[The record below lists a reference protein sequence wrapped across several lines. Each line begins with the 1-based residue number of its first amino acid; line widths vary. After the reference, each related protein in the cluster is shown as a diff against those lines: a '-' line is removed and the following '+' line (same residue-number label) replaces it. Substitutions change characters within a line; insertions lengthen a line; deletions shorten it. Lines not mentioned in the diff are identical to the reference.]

1 MDLKKKGNN
10 LNLVIPPVDFN
21 THVEIVT
28 GVHNLDLSD
37 SCSEKFSE
45 LTWHEMSTEQ
55 TPVKKPRTST
65 PYPCAVFSN
74 FDQVSL
80 IFCSFLVACQ
90 RLYKSL
96 CRSVCLLVGLP
107 VCLPH

>member
-1 MDLKKKGNN
+1 MDLKKKRNN

-28 GVHNLDLSD
+28 GLHNLSFND

-45 LTWHEMSTEQ
+45 LTWHDMSAEQ

-65 PYPCAVFSN
+65 PYPFTAFNN
-74 FDQVSL
+74 FDEVSL
-80 IFCSFLVACQ
+80 IFSHF
-90 RLYKSL
+90 
-96 CRSVCLLVGLP
+96 
-107 VCLPH
+107 